1 MKKRPKI
8 VLRKRIQDA
17 EMISGF
23 EKLTKI
29 RLPKPPIEIPVEEH
43 METVR
48 WEMDMTRESSREEY
62 KKLLDLF
69 QKAGIDA
76 EAHPFIPDMI
86 RIKGRV
92 SIETIPGFW
101 EGYFYIQDPASF
113 QKIRDKDALV
123 FQFFLPRRKPFYRD
137 EL

>member
-17 EMISGF
+17 EMISAF

-29 RLPKPPIEIPVEEH
+29 YLPKPPIEIPVEKH

-48 WEMDMTRESSREEY
+48 WEMDMTKESSRKEY

-69 QKAGIDA
+69 NL
-76 EAHPFIPDMI
+76 PFKTDN
-86 RIKGRV
+86 
-92 SIETIPGFW
+92 
-101 EGYFYIQDPASF
+101 AS
-113 QKIRDKDALV
+113 RLR
-123 FQFFLPRRKPFYRD
+123 FFMRRKCWYDVLFEVHAIEYKERK
-137 EL
+137 